1 MLIEIDKIAR
11 WLQHDVGCSA
21 NDLDY
26 LDKTPCTCGL
36 REIYNPKNQKT
47 TGTTPEYSERPDMSY
62 RDHQAKL
69 RADGWTPYNS
79 DYVDEFP
86 QW

>member
-1 MLIEIDKIAR
+1 MIVEIDKIAR

-47 TGTTPEYSERPDMSY
+47 TGTTPE
-62 RDHQAKL
+62 
-69 RADGWTPYNS
+69 
-79 DYVDEFP
+79 
-86 QW
+86 

>member
-1 MLIEIDKIAR
+1 MLVEIDKITR
-11 WLQHDVGCSA
+11 WLQHDVECFA

-36 REIYNPKNQKT
+36 HEFYSPKNRKST
-47 TGTTPEYSERPDMSY
+47 EITSEYFNRPEISY
-62 RDHQAKL
+62 REHQAEL
-69 RADGWTPYNS
+69 REAGWNAYNS

-86 QW
+86 TW